1 MSTMT
6 TPQKPLRILVADD
19 EQSLR
24 TIVSQVLGEDGHAVT
39 TVASGEEALTVFRKQ
54 PFPLVITDIRM
65 GGMSGIDLLQN
76 VKKMSPDTAVIIM
89 TSHASLDTAITALR
103 TGAYDY
109 LVKPFEDISLISA
122 VVNRAFER
130 IRLSEENRALL
141 EKLRLKNAELEKN
154 NAILKNLAIRDGL
167 TALYNHRYFQEAL
180 AVELVR
186 SRRYTR
192 NVSLVFMDVDYF
204 KKYNDAH
211 GHPDGDKVLIALSNI
226 FRDSVRVSDIVA
238 RYGGEEFVLLLP
250 ETTKENA
257 LRLAEFI
264 RKKVSD
270 HPFPGRETQPLG
282 RVTISLG
289 VATFPQDGTD
299 GSSLIERADKALYEA
314 KRTGRNKVC

>member
-103 TGAYDY
+103 TGAYD
-109 LVKPFEDISLISA
+109 
-122 VVNRAFER
+122 
-130 IRLSEENRALL
+130 
-141 EKLRLKNAELEKN
+141 
-154 NAILKNLAIRDGL
+154 LKNLAIRDGL
-167 TALYNHRYFQEAL
+167 TTLYNHRYFQEAL

-257 LRLAEFI
+257 LRVAEFI